1 MKHEYDYIVV
11 GSGLFGAVFTR
22 QALNKGKKCLVV
34 EKRPHIGGN
43 VYTDLIENIHVH
55 TYGAH
60 IFHSSIKCSWDYI
73 QKFAEFNHFINSPI
87 ANFRGEIYNLPFNM
101 NTFRQM
107 WGVITPDEAKKFI
120 NSQQE
125 GVKDKPKNLEEHA
138 ISLVGRDIYEKL
150 IKGYTEKQWGREC
163 RDLPVEI
170 MRRIPVRYVY
180 DNNYYDTP
188 YQGIPKGGYTNII
201 KKMLKGA
208 DIYLNTDFL
217 KKRKELS
224 NLGRRI
230 IFTGTIDSYYDYC
243 FGTLEYRGLK
253 FETEL
258 LDKENYQGNAVI
270 NYTERDIP
278 YTRIIEH
285 KHFEFGSQKK
295 TVITREYPIKWEIG
309 TEPYYPVND
318 LKNNELYNTYLELA
332 QKEKNVIFGGRL
344 GSYKYYDMGEVIEAA
359 LILAENELE

>member
-150 IKGYTEKQWGREC
+150 IKPSPPH
-163 RDLPVEI
+163 L
-170 MRRIPVRYVY
+170 
-180 DNNYYDTP
+180 
-188 YQGIPKGGYTNII
+188 
-201 KKMLKGA
+201 
-208 DIYLNTDFL
+208 
-217 KKRKELS
+217 
-224 NLGRRI
+224 
-230 IFTGTIDSYYDYC
+230 
-243 FGTLEYRGLK
+243 
-253 FETEL
+253 
-258 LDKENYQGNAVI
+258 
-270 NYTERDIP
+270 
-278 YTRIIEH
+278 
-285 KHFEFGSQKK
+285 
-295 TVITREYPIKWEIG
+295 
-309 TEPYYPVND
+309 
-318 LKNNELYNTYLELA
+318 
-332 QKEKNVIFGGRL
+332 GRL
-344 GSYKYYDMGEVIEAA
+344 GLEAGKGGHA
-359 LILAENELE
+359 AVLLQKRLNLRGQSLEKFVS

>member
-201 KKMLKGA
+201 KKMLKGS

-230 IFTGTIDSYYDYC
+230 IFTG
-243 FGTLEYRGLK
+243 
-253 FETEL
+253 
-258 LDKENYQGNAVI
+258 
-270 NYTERDIP
+270 
-278 YTRIIEH
+278 
-285 KHFEFGSQKK
+285 
-295 TVITREYPIKWEIG
+295 
-309 TEPYYPVND
+309 
-318 LKNNELYNTYLELA
+318 
-332 QKEKNVIFGGRL
+332 
-344 GSYKYYDMGEVIEAA
+344 
-359 LILAENELE
+359 IL